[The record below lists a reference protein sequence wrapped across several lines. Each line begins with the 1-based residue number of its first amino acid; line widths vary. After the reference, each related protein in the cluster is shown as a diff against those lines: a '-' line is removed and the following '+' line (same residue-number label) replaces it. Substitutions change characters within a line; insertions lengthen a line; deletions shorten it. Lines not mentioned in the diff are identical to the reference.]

1 MDLYWFMVELITTK
15 AILRDLSGSTD
26 LSREIFNP
34 HIASHVIKG
43 SFESL
48 T

>member
-26 LSREIFNP
+26 LSMEIFNP